1 MTRLAVV
8 GRPDRRGTATGD
20 GTATQPARPRSASP
34 GAHRPTTPSRPAGSE
49 GFRDATGGSYP
60 VGVELV
66 EREPQLEHLRAALER
81 SRTQGCVVA
90 VAGEAGAGKSALV
103 RVATTGQR
111 WTRVARGLCDPLE
124 TPRPLGPLRDVLAD
138 LGVEVGAD
146 PGSPVPLAERL
157 LGAVAGEPTTLVI
170 EDAQWVDEASV
181 EVLRFVARRVET
193 LPLVVLLTYRDA
205 EVGPDHALRPLL
217 GDIARLDAGS
227 TITLKGLSIGAI
239 RAVLEGTGIDPPS
252 VLALTGGNPFFVT
265 EIARHPG
272 EELPT
277 SVRDAVLASTSAV
290 GGADLEV
297 LQVIATAP
305 DSLDDRVLPRLAIDM
320 PQLRRLEATGLLERS
335 RRGVG
340 YRHELARRA
349 VEDSIAP
356 GVAAR
361 LHARVLD
368 ALEGVGA
375 DAAVLAHH
383 AHAAGD
389 SERTRAYADRAA
401 AEAAQAGS
409 HREAVSFLELA
420 RAAPGGD
427 QAQRAALLERL
438 SFQQYM
444 VSRLSEAVSSITEAA
459 RLWAEAR
466 DDDGV
471 AAAHSRR
478 ALIEYYSARR
488 SAAEH
493 HVELALGHRDA
504 PAYGAALSLEML
516 LAFRR
521 NDADA
526 TAEGRAVTRSLAQE
540 RSDDELLVRSEILG
554 TAGDL
559 LMGDDLAARDRL
571 LTLVHDAAARLFD
584 ETASTGWSQL
594 VAIDVEQRRFRD
606 AERLLEQ
613 SIPFTVDR
621 DIPICEQWQTGVRSR
636 LQFERGRWE
645 AGLEDARTV
654 LDGGAPIASLWPH
667 LVAGLV
673 ALRRGEAAR
682 ESEDHLGQA
691 RILAEQMHEPL
702 ALLAVMAAE
711 AERAWLL
718 DTHEPAP
725 AAADA
730 VVHEA
735 GALLREVGRLP
746 GVQWSTGRLAV
757 WLHRLDPDAVGDALA
772 GAVVAEPSALELDGR
787 YEEAAEQWRTLGA
800 PYESALARIGSPD
813 EQVAVGALTDLET
826 MGAWAAA
833 DRARGVLRERGLSRV
848 PARRRATTVAN
859 PSGLTSRQLD
869 VARLVALGLT
879 NAELADKL
887 YISPRT
893 ADHHV
898 SAVLTKLGLGTRR
911 DVVRRASELGL
922 V

>member
-1 MTRLAVV
+1 MTPRAADRVPFRAAV
-8 GRPDRRGTATGD
+8 
-20 GTATQPARPRSASP
+20 
-34 GAHRPTTPSRPAGSE
+34 
-49 GFRDATGGSYP
+49 GGSYP

-66 EREPQLEHLRAALER
+66 EREPQLEQLRAALER
-81 SRTQGCVVA
+81 SSTQGCVVA

-103 RVATTGQR
+103 KVATTGQA

-124 TPRPLGPLRDVLAD
+124 TPRPLGPVRDVLAE
-138 LGVEVGAD
+138 LGVRVGAD

-157 LGAVAGEPTTLVI
+157 LDAVGSEPTALVI
-170 EDAQWVDEASV
+170 EDAQWIDEASV
-181 EVLRFVARRVET
+181 EVLRFVARRVEP
-193 LPLVVLLTYRDA
+193 LPLVVLLTYRDG
-205 EVGPDHALRPLL
+205 EIGSDHALRPLL

-227 TITLKGLSIGAI
+227 TIALKGLSIDAI
-239 RAVLEGTGIDPPS
+239 RAVLDGTGIDAPS

-265 EIARHPG
+265 EIARHPA
-272 EELPT
+272 ESLPA

-290 GGADLEV
+290 GGADLEA

-305 DSLDDRVLPRLAIDM
+305 DSLDDRLLPALAIDV
-320 PQLRRLEATGLLERS
+320 PQLRRLEATGLLTRS

-340 YRHELARRA
+340 YRHELARRS
-349 VEDSIAP
+349 VEDSIPP

-361 LHARVLD
+361 LHTRVLE

-389 SERTRAYADRAA
+389 HERTRTYADQAA
-401 AEAAQAGS
+401 AEAALAGS
-409 HREAVSFLELA
+409 HREAVAFLELA
-420 RAAPGGD
+420 LAHPGGD
-427 QAQRAALLERL
+427 QTHRAALLERL
-438 SFQQYM
+438 SLQQYM
-444 VSRLSEAVSSITEAA
+444 VSRLSEAVVSITEAA

-488 SAAEH
+488 AAAERH
-493 HVELALGHRDA
+493 IGLALGHRDA
-504 PAYGAALSLEML
+504 PAYGAARSLEML

-521 NDADA
+521 NDADG
-526 TAEGRAVTRSLAQE
+526 TAQGRTETRSLAEE
-540 RSDDELLVRSEILG
+540 RADDELLVRSEILG

-594 VAIDVEQRRFRD
+594 AAIDVEQRRFRD
-606 AERLLEQ
+606 AESLLEV
-613 SIPFTVDR
+613 SLPFTVDR

-645 AGLEDARTV
+645 AGLEDARSV

-673 ALRRGEAAR
+673 MLRRGEAGPD
-682 ESEDHLGQA
+682 SDDHLRQA
-691 RILAEQMHEPL
+691 RVLAEQMREPL
-702 ALLAVMAAE
+702 ALLAVLAAE
-711 AERAWLL
+711 VERAWLL
-718 DTHEPAP
+718 DEPEPPRLAE
-725 AAADA
+725 A
-730 VVHEA
+730 VT
-735 GALLREVGRLP
+735 LLREVGGLP
-746 GVQWSTGRLAV
+746 GVQWATGRLAV
-757 WLHRLDPDAVGDALA
+757 WVRRMDDEAVGAALDDALV
-772 GAVVAEPSALELDGR
+772 GVVVAEPSALELAGR
-787 YEEAAEQWRTLGA
+787 PEEAAQQWQSLGA
-800 PYESALARIGSPD
+800 PYESALARVGSSD
-813 EQVAVGALTDLET
+813 EQVAVGALTDLED

-833 DRARGVLRERGLSRV
+833 DRARGVLRERGLARV

-879 NAELADKL
+879 NGELAQKL

-911 DVVRRASELGL
+911 EVVRRASELGL

>member
-1 MTRLAVV
+1 
-8 GRPDRRGTATGD
+8 
-20 GTATQPARPRSASP
+20 
-34 GAHRPTTPSRPAGSE
+34 
-49 GFRDATGGSYP
+49 
-60 VGVELV
+60 VELV

-81 SRTQGCVVA
+81 SRTQGCLVA
-90 VAGEAGAGKSALV
+90 VSGEAGAGKSTLV
-103 RVATTGQR
+103 RAATTGQE

-124 TPRPLGPLRDVLAD
+124 TPRPLGPVRDLLAD
-138 LGVEVGAD
+138 LGVRVGAD
-146 PGSPVPLAERL
+146 PGAPVPLAERL
-157 LGAVAGEPTTLVI
+157 LEAVGGEPTTLVV

-193 LPLVVLLTYRDA
+193 VPLVVLVTYRDG
-205 EVGPDHALRPLL
+205 EIGPDHVLRPLL

-227 TITLKGLSIGAI
+227 TIALKGLSIGAI
-239 RAVLEGTGIDPPS
+239 RAVLEGTGIDAAS

-265 EIARHPG
+265 EIARHPA
-272 EELPT
+272 EALPA

-290 GGADLEV
+290 GAADLEV
-297 LQVIATAP
+297 LQVIASAP
-305 DSLDDRVLPRLAIDM
+305 DGLDDRLLPALAIDV
-320 PQLRRLEATGLLERS
+320 PQLRRLEATGLLTRS

-349 VEDSIAP
+349 VEDSIPA
-356 GVAAR
+356 GVAPR
-361 LHARVLD
+361 LHARILE
-368 ALEGVGA
+368 ALETVGA
-375 DAAVLAHH
+375 DPAVLAHH

-389 SERTRAYADRAA
+389 HERTREYADRAA
-401 AEAAQAGS
+401 AEATLAGS
-409 HREAVSFLELA
+409 HREAVAFLELA
-420 RAAPGGD
+420 LAVPGSD
-427 QAQRAALLERL
+427 QAHRAALLERL

-444 VSRLSEAVSSITEAA
+444 VSRLPEAVESISEAT

-466 DDDGV
+466 DDDGL

-488 SAAEH
+488 SAAERH
-493 HVELALGHRDA
+493 IALALDHRDA
-504 PAYGAALSLEML
+504 PAYGAARSLEML

-521 NDADA
+521 NDAEA
-526 TAEGRAVTRSLAQE
+526 TAQGRTVTRSLARE

-554 TAGDL
+554 TAGDV

-594 VAIDVEQRRFRD
+594 AAIDVEQRRFRD
-606 AERLLEQ
+606 AESLLEQ
-613 SIPFTVDR
+613 SLPFTVDR

-673 ALRRGEAAR
+673 ALRRGEADRGAD
-682 ESEDHLGQA
+682 DHLQHA
-691 RILAEQMHEPL
+691 WQLAEQMGEPL
-702 ALLAVMAAE
+702 ARLAVMAAC

-718 DTHEPAP
+718 DLPDP
-725 AAADA
+725 RL
-730 VVHEA
+730 A
-735 GALLREVGRLP
+735 GARALLHEVGGLP

-757 WLHRLDPDAVGDALA
+757 WLSRLGDAAPEALA
-772 GAVVAEPSALELDGR
+772 RNGEARHDASAPEVAEPCALELAGR
-787 YEEAAEQWRTLGA
+787 FDEAAQHWRALGA
-800 PYESALARIGSPD
+800 PYEAALARVGSPD
-813 EQVAVGALTDLET
+813 EQVAVAALGDLEA

-859 PSGLTSRQLD
+859 PSGLTSRQLV

-879 NAELADKL
+879 NAELAQKL

-911 DVVRRASELGL
+911 EVVRRASELGL

>member
-1 MTRLAVV
+1 VTSAAA
-8 GRPDRRGTATGD
+8 DRVT
-20 GTATQPARPRSASP
+20 
-34 GAHRPTTPSRPAGSE
+34 
-49 GFRDATGGSYP
+49 FRDAVGGSYP

-66 EREPQLEHLRAALER
+66 EREPQLEQLRTALER
-81 SRTQGCVVA
+81 SRTQGCVIA

-103 RVATTGQR
+103 RVATSGQQ

-124 TPRPLGPLRDVLAD
+124 TPRPLGPVRDVLAD
-138 LGVEVGAD
+138 LGVRLGAD
-146 PGSPVPLAERL
+146 PGSPAPLAERL
-157 LGAVAGEPTTLVI
+157 LDAVGDEPTTVVI

-181 EVLRFVARRVET
+181 EVLRFVARRIET
-193 LPLVVLLTYRDA
+193 LPLVVLLTYRDG

-217 GDIARLDAGS
+217 GDLARLDACS
-227 TITLKGLSIGAI
+227 TIALKGLSIGAI
-239 RAVLEGTGIDPPS
+239 RAVLAGTGIDAPS

-265 EIARHPG
+265 EIARHPA
-272 EELPT
+272 EELPA

-290 GGADLEV
+290 GSADLEV

-305 DSLDDRVLPRLAIDM
+305 DSLDDRLLPALAIDV
-320 PQLRRLEATGLLERS
+320 PQLRRLEATGLLTRT

-349 VEDSIAP
+349 VEDSIPP

-361 LHARVLD
+361 LHATVLE
-368 ALEGVGA
+368 ALERVGA
-375 DAAVLAHH
+375 EPAVLAHH

-389 SERTRAYADRAA
+389 HELTRRYADQAA
-401 AEAAQAGS
+401 ADAAQAGS

-420 RAAPGGD
+420 LAHPGGD
-427 QAQRAALLERL
+427 AAHRAALLERL

-444 VSRLSEAVSSITEAA
+444 VSRLPEAVVSISEAT

-466 DDDGV
+466 DDDGL

-478 ALIEYYSARR
+478 ALIEYYAARR
-488 SAAEH
+488 AAAERH
-493 HVELALGHRDA
+493 IELALGHRDA
-504 PAYGAALSLEML
+504 PAYGAARSLEML

-521 NDADA
+521 NDA
-526 TAEGRAVTRSLAQE
+526 EGTSLGREVTRSLARE

-554 TAGDL
+554 TAGDV

-594 VAIDVEQRRFRD
+594 AAIDVEQRRFRD
-606 AERLLEQ
+606 AESLLEQ
-613 SIPFTVDR
+613 SLPFTVDR
-621 DIPICEQWQTGVRSR
+621 DIPICEQWQIGVRSR

-673 ALRRGEAAR
+673 ALRRGEPAG
-682 ESEDHLGQA
+682 EGEEEHLERA
-691 RILAEQMHEPL
+691 WTLAEQMGEPL
-702 ALLAVMAAE
+702 ARLAVMAAF

-718 DTHEPAP
+718 DVDEPRL
-725 AAADA
+725 
-730 VVHEA
+730 A
-735 GALLREVGRLP
+735 GAGDLLSEVGDLP
-746 GVQWSTGRLAV
+746 GVQWSTGRLLV
-757 WLHRLDPDAVGDALA
+757 WLQRLDGDGDRGAAVRRGRSAT
-772 GAVVAEPSALELDGR
+772 VAEPSALELEGR
-787 YEEAAEQWRTLGA
+787 YAEAAQHWRALGA
-800 PYESALARIGSPD
+800 PYESALAGIGSSD
-813 EQVAVGALTDLET
+813 EQVAFGALTDLET

-869 VARLVALGLT
+869 VARRVALGLT
-879 NAELADKL
+879 NAELAQKL

-911 DVVRRASELGL
+911 EVVRRASELGL

>member
-1 MTRLAVV
+1 VAFPDAV
-8 GRPDRRGTATGD
+8 
-20 GTATQPARPRSASP
+20 
-34 GAHRPTTPSRPAGSE
+34 
-49 GFRDATGGSYP
+49 GGSYP

-66 EREPQLEHLRAALER
+66 EREPQLEQLRAALER

-103 RVATTGQR
+103 KAATAGQS

-124 TPRPLGPLRDVLAD
+124 TPRPLGPVRDVLAE
-138 LGVEVGAD
+138 LGVKVGAD

-157 LGAVAGEPTTLVI
+157 LGAVGSEPTTLVI
-170 EDAQWVDEASV
+170 EDAQWIDEASV
-181 EVLRFVARRVET
+181 EVLRFVARRVEP
-193 LPLVVLLTYRDA
+193 LPLVVLLTYRDG
-205 EVGPDHALRPLL
+205 EIGSDHALRPLL
-217 GDIARLDAGS
+217 GDIARLDAAS
-227 TITLKGLSIGAI
+227 TIALKGLSIDAI
-239 RAVLEGTGIDPPS
+239 RAVLDGTGIDAAS

-265 EIARHPG
+265 EIARHPA
-272 EELPT
+272 ESLPA

-290 GGADLEV
+290 SGADLEV

-305 DSLDDRVLPRLAIDM
+305 DSLDDRLLPALAIDV
-320 PQLRRLEATGLLERS
+320 PQLRRLEATGLLTRS

-349 VEDSIAP
+349 VEDSIPP
-356 GVAAR
+356 GGAAR
-361 LHARVLD
+361 LHARVLE

-375 DAAVLAHH
+375 EPAVLAHH

-389 SERTRAYADRAA
+389 HELTRVHADRAA
-401 AEAAQAGS
+401 AEAARAGS
-409 HREAVSFLELA
+409 HREAVAFLELA
-420 RAAPGGD
+420 LAHPGGEPTH
-427 QAQRAALLERL
+427 RAALLERL
-438 SFQQYM
+438 SLQQYM
-444 VSRLSEAVSSITEAA
+444 VSRLPEAVVSITEAA

-488 SAAEH
+488 AAAER

-504 PAYGAALSLEML
+504 PAYGAARSLEML

-521 NDADA
+521 NDAEA
-526 TAEGRAVTRSLAQE
+526 TARGRTETRSLAEE
-540 RSDDELLVRSEILG
+540 RADDELLVRSEILG

-559 LMGDDLAARDRL
+559 LMGDDLDARDRL

-594 VAIDVEQRRFRD
+594 AAIDVEQRRFRD
-606 AERLLEQ
+606 AESLLEQ
-613 SIPFTVDR
+613 SLPFTVDR

-636 LQFERGRWE
+636 LQFERGRGE
-645 AGLEDARTV
+645 AGLEDARAV

-667 LVAGLV
+667 LVEGLV
-673 ALRRGEAAR
+673 SLRRGEAGPDSDEHLRQAR
-682 ESEDHLGQA
+682 E
-691 RILAEQMHEPL
+691 LAEQMHEPL
-702 ALLAVMAAE
+702 ALLAVLAAE
-711 AERAWLL
+711 VERAWLL
-718 DTHEPAP
+718 DEPTQRLAEG
-725 AAADA
+725 
-730 VVHEA
+730 VS
-735 GALLREVGRLP
+735 LLREVGGLP
-746 GVQWSTGRLAV
+746 GVQWATGRLAV
-757 WLHRLDPDAVGDALA
+757 WLRRVDDAAVRAALDEALA
-772 GAVVAEPSALELDGR
+772 AVVVAEPSALELAGQP
-787 YEEAAEQWRTLGA
+787 EEAARRWQSLGA
-800 PYESALARIGSPD
+800 PYESALARVGSSD
-813 EQVAVGALTDLET
+813 EQVAVGALSDLED

-833 DRARGVLRERGLSRV
+833 ERARGVLRERGLARV

-879 NAELADKL
+879 NGELAQKL

-898 SAVLTKLGLGTRR
+898 SAVLSKLGLGTRR
-911 DVVRRASELGL
+911 EVVRRASELGL

>member
-1 MTRLAVV
+1 MAV
-8 GRPDRRGTATGD
+8 DRVT
-20 GTATQPARPRSASP
+20 
-34 GAHRPTTPSRPAGSE
+34 
-49 GFRDATGGSYP
+49 FRDAVGGSYP

-66 EREPQLEHLRAALER
+66 EREPQLEHLRTALER

-90 VAGEAGAGKSALV
+90 VAGEAGAGKSTLV
-103 RVATTGQR
+103 RVATTGQG

-124 TPRPLGPLRDVLAD
+124 TPRPLGPVRDLLGD
-138 LGVEVGAD
+138 LGVQVGAD

-157 LGAVAGEPTTLVI
+157 LDAVGSEPTTLVI

-181 EVLRFVARRVET
+181 EVLRFVARRVEA
-193 LPLVVLLTYRDA
+193 LPLVVVLTYRDA
-205 EVGPDHALRPLL
+205 EIGPDHVLRPLL

-227 TITLKGLSIGAI
+227 TIALRGLSIGAI
-239 RAVLEGTGIDPPS
+239 RAVLEGTGIDPLS

-265 EIARHPG
+265 EIARHPA
-272 EELPT
+272 ESLPT

-290 GGADLEV
+290 GPADLEV
-297 LQVIATAP
+297 LQVIAAAP
-305 DSLDDRVLPRLAIDM
+305 DSLDDRVLPALAIDV
-320 PQLRRLEATGLLERS
+320 PQLRRLEATGLLTRS

-349 VEDSIAP
+349 VEDSVPA

-361 LHARVLD
+361 LHARILA
-368 ALEGVGA
+368 ALEGVAA
-375 DAAVLAHH
+375 DPAVLAHH
-383 AHAAGD
+383 AHACGD
-389 SERTRAYADRAA
+389 HARTREYADRAA
-401 AEAAQAGS
+401 AEAARAGS

-420 RAAPGGD
+420 LADPGGD
-427 QAQRAALLERL
+427 DARRAALLERL

-444 VSRLSEAVSSITEAA
+444 VSRLPEAVQSISEAT

-466 DDDGV
+466 DDDGL

-488 SAAEH
+488 AGAERH
-493 HVELALGHRDA
+493 IALALDHRDA
-504 PAYGAALSLEML
+504 PAYGTARSLQML

-521 NDADA
+521 NDAGA
-526 TAEGRAVTRSLAQE
+526 TAAGRTVTRSLAEE

-554 TAGDL
+554 SAGDV

-571 LTLVHDAAARLFD
+571 LTLVDDAAARLFD

-594 VAIDVEQRRFRD
+594 AAIDVEQRRFRD
-606 AERLLEQ
+606 AESLLER
-613 SIPFTVDR
+613 SLPFTVDR

-645 AGLEDARTV
+645 AGLEDARAV

-673 ALRRGEAAR
+673 ALRRGEPEHEGAD
-682 ESEDHLGQA
+682 EHLRQA
-691 RILAEQMHEPL
+691 SLLAEQMGEPL
-702 ALLAVMAAE
+702 ARLAVMAAF

-718 DTHEPAP
+718 DLPDPRLAG
-725 AAADA
+725 
-730 VVHEA
+730 A
-735 GALLREVGRLP
+735 GALLREVGALP
-746 GVQWSTGRLAV
+746 GVQWSTGHLAV
-757 WLHRLDPDAVGDALA
+757 WLQRLHGAASGHLLDDAGPGAAGGAAGSALA
-772 GAVVAEPSALELDGR
+772 GAVVAEPSALELEGR
-787 YEEAAEQWRTLGA
+787 YDEAAGRWRALGA
-800 PYESALARIGSPD
+800 PYEAALALVGSPD
-813 EQVAVGALTDLET
+813 DQVAVSALTDLEG

-848 PARRRATTVAN
+848 PARRRTTTVAN

-869 VARLVALGLT
+869 VARLVARGLT
-879 NAELADKL
+879 NAELARKL

-911 DVVRRASELGL
+911 DVVRRADELGL

>member
-1 MTRLAVV
+1 MTSTAADRETFRTAV
-8 GRPDRRGTATGD
+8 
-20 GTATQPARPRSASP
+20 
-34 GAHRPTTPSRPAGSE
+34 
-49 GFRDATGGSYP
+49 GGSYP

-66 EREPQLEHLRAALER
+66 EREPQLEHLRTALER
-81 SRTQGCVVA
+81 SRTQGCFVA
-90 VAGEAGAGKSALV
+90 VSGEAGAGKSALV
-103 RVATTGQR
+103 RVATTGQQ

-124 TPRPLGPLRDVLAD
+124 TPRPLGPVRDVLAD
-138 LGVEVGAD
+138 LGVKVGAD
-146 PGSPVPLAERL
+146 PGAPVPLAERL
-157 LGAVAGEPTTLVI
+157 LDAVGSEPTTLVI

-181 EVLRFVARRVET
+181 EVLRFVARRVEA
-193 LPLVVLLTYRDA
+193 LPLVVLLTYRDG
-205 EVGPDHALRPLL
+205 EIGPDHVLRPLL
-217 GDIARLDAGS
+217 GDIARLDAGTS
-227 TITLKGLSIGAI
+227 IGLKGLSIGAI
-239 RAVLEGTGIDPPS
+239 RTVLDGTGIDAPS

-265 EIARHPG
+265 EIARHPA
-272 EELPT
+272 EALPA

-290 GGADLEV
+290 GAADLEV

-305 DSLDDRVLPRLAIDM
+305 DSLDDRLLPALAIDV
-320 PQLRRLEATGLLERS
+320 PQLRRLEATGLLRRS

-349 VEDSIAP
+349 VEDSIPP
-356 GVAAR
+356 GVTPR
-361 LHARVLD
+361 LHARILL

-375 DAAVLAHH
+375 DPAVLAHH

-389 SERTRAYADRAA
+389 DARTRAYADRAA
-401 AEAAQAGS
+401 AEATQAGS
-409 HREAVSFLELA
+409 HREAVAFLELA
-420 RAAPGGD
+420 LAAPGGEPVH
-427 QAQRAALLERL
+427 RAALLERL

-444 VSRLSEAVSSITEAA
+444 VSRLPEAVESISEAT

-466 DDDGV
+466 DDDGL

-488 SAAEH
+488 AASERH
-493 HVELALGHRDA
+493 IALALAHRDA
-504 PAYGAALSLEML
+504 PAYGAAKSLEML

-526 TAEGRAVTRSLAQE
+526 TSEGRKVTRSLAQE

-554 TAGDL
+554 TAGDV

-571 LTLVHDAAARLFD
+571 LILVHDAAARLFD

-594 VAIDVEQRRFRD
+594 AAIDVEQRRFRD
-606 AERLLEQ
+606 AESLLEQ
-613 SIPFTVDR
+613 SLPFTVDR

-645 AGLEDARTV
+645 AGLEDAQTV

-673 ALRRGEAAR
+673 ALRRGEPALGGAD
-682 ESEDHLGQA
+682 DHLEHA
-691 RILAEQMHEPL
+691 WRLAEQMGEPL
-702 ALLAVMAAE
+702 ARLAVMAAF

-718 DTHEPAP
+718 DLRDPRLAG
-725 AAADA
+725 AA
-730 VVHEA
+730 
-735 GALLREVGRLP
+735 ALLREVGGLP

-757 WLHRLDPDAVGDALA
+757 WLRRLETDHVDGVGHLNGTSAHDGPSLT
-772 GAVVAEPSALELDGR
+772 VAEPSALELEGR
-787 YEEAAEQWRTLGA
+787 SDEAAQRWRALGA
-800 PYESALARIGSPD
+800 PYEAALARVGSSD
-813 EQVAVGALTDLET
+813 EQVAVAALADLEA

-848 PARRRATTVAN
+848 PARRRTTTVAN

-879 NAELADKL
+879 NAELAQKL

-911 DVVRRASELGL
+911 EVVRRASELGL